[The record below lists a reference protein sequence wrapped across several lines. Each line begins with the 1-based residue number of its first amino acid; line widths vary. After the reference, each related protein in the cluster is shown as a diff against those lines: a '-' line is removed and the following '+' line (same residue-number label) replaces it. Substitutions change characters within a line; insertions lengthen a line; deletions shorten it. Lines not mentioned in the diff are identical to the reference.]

1 VYCTY
6 RSDGSLQ
13 AREKASLIDVQEVMP
28 AYARAHAAVH
38 DLQGAVRQ
46 RVHFCRTDRRVVLAY
61 VGAEYEVFAQF
72 DALTDRSGALAMCQ
86 RLCAYIKNQQS
97 DLFVPMSL

>member
-1 VYCTY
+1 MLSCY
-6 RSDGSLQ
+6 SGL
-13 AREKASLIDVQEVMP
+13 QEVMP

-38 DLQGAVRQ
+38 DAQGAVRQ
-46 RVHFCRTDRRVVLAY
+46 RVHFCRTDERVLLAY

-72 DALTDRSGALAMCQ
+72 DALTDRGSALAVCQ